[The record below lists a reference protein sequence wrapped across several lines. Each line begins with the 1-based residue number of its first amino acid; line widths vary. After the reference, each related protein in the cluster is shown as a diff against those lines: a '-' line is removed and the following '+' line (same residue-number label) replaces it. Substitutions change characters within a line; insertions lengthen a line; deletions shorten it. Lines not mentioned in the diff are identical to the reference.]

1 MRAEAVL
8 TVTMTETVH
17 HELTLT
23 AERLTEITGIPPAQ
37 LEAFIADRPD
47 WTGLAG
53 PHGEAVES
61 LLDVIDC
68 DTHYAGAEDRTWTI
82 RQPLPAS
89 TPQPPPATAPAPAAA
104 AVPDPRART
113 IAEVI
118 AAYDG
123 NTYWLLTD
131 LADQLQL
138 SLAYIDRET
147 VEAHLERALAD
158 AEWAAANDQFSALDF
173 DEHVG
178 DHGSFRTDWIETVLD
193 KAGVPGY
200 GYTAD
205 GNRAGEAPDRGG
217 AAA

>member
-1 MRAEAVL
+1 MRADQVL
-8 TVTMTETVH
+8 TVSMTETVH

-23 AERLTEITGIPPAQ
+23 AEQLAEITGLPLAQ
-37 LEAFIADRPD
+37 LDTFLADHPD

-53 PHGEAVES
+53 PHGEAVEC

-68 DTHYAGAEDRTWTI
+68 DTHYAGAEDRSWAV
-82 RQPLPAS
+82 RQPLAAP
-89 TPQPPPATAPAPAAA
+89 TPTAI
-104 AVPDPRART
+104 PDSRARA
-113 IAEVI
+113 IADVI

-123 NTYWLLTD
+123 STYRLLTA
-131 LADQLQL
+131 LADRLQL

-147 VEAHLERALAD
+147 VEAHLERVLSD
-158 AEWAAANDQFSALDF
+158 VEWAAANDQFAALDF

-178 DHGSFRTDWIETVLD
+178 DHGTFRTDWIETVLD
-193 KAGVPGY
+193 KAGVPGC

-205 GNRAGEAPDRGG
+205 GTRASSEANDRGG

>member
-1 MRAEAVL
+1 MRAAQVL
-8 TVTMTETVH
+8 TVAMTETVA

-23 AERLTEITGIPPAQ
+23 AERLAEITGLTLDQ
-37 LEAFIADRPD
+37 LDTFLDQHAD
-47 WTGLAG
+47 WTGFAG
-53 PHGEAVES
+53 AHGEAVEC

-68 DTHYAGAEDRTWTI
+68 DTHYAGAEDRCWTV
-82 RQPLPAS
+82 RQPHR
-89 TPQPPPATAPAPAAA
+89 APAPLP
-104 AVPDPRART
+104 VQPDARGRA
-113 IAEVI
+113 IGDVI

-123 NTYWLLTD
+123 NTYRLLTD
-131 LADQLQL
+131 LADRLQL
-138 SLAYIDRET
+138 TLAYIDRDT
-147 VEAHLERALAD
+147 VEAHLERVLSD
-158 AEWAAANDQFSALDF
+158 AEWAAANDQFTALDF

-205 GNRAGEAPDRGG
+205 GTPDRGG